1 MLNSIV
7 VEGLKGFG
15 VISINGLL
23 LSIKSE
29 LLTAVENVASWAKSE
44 RTNELSAA
52 WQVQ

>member
-15 VISINGLL
+15 VTSINGLL

-29 LLTAVENVASWAKSE
+29 LLTDVENVASCANSD
-44 RTNELSAA
+44 RANE
-52 WQVQ
+52 